1 MAQGVKMYDL
11 DFIYRYFFNY
21 ARITELPGEIDPKL
35 LFNVSFDIE
44 TGAIKLYILDKS
56 QRFAY
61 KVSNSGVSKQY
72 SGADP
77 EFGGQTQRL
86 NHFLN
91 AQIDYRQVTID
102 AVEGDNY
109 YVYMEEAKGEQYQQ
123 FINSYCHRYDITIE
137 QLLKKVSQINHQTF
151 QNLEQCCSA
160 RAISMLRIPL
170 DGSPS
175 KIYAQPF
182 LYGEGVP
189 INQRSMQFLLKLFA
203 CDASVLKKRLKQAW
217 VVSDLK
223 SDRTLLVTQHHDLL
237 HSM

>member
-1 MAQGVKMYDL
+1 MYDL
-11 DFIYRYFFNY
+11 DFIYTYFYRY
-21 ARITELPGEIDPKL
+21 AGLTKLPDEIDPKL

-44 TGAIKLYILDKS
+44 TCDIKLYILDKS

-61 KVSNSGVSKQY
+61 KVSSSGVSKQY

-77 EFGGQTQRL
+77 EFGAQPQRL

-91 AQIDYRQVTID
+91 AQIDYRQITID

-109 YVYMEEAKGEQYQQ
+109 YVYMEEAKGAQYQQ
-123 FINSYCHRYDITIE
+123 FFHSYCHRYDITIE
-137 QLLKKVSQINHQTF
+137 QLLKKVSRINHRNF

-175 KIYAQPF
+175 KVYAQPF

-203 CDASVLKKRLKQAW
+203 CDTQELKTKLKQGW
-217 VVSDLK
+217 VVSNLK

-237 HSM
+237 HSL